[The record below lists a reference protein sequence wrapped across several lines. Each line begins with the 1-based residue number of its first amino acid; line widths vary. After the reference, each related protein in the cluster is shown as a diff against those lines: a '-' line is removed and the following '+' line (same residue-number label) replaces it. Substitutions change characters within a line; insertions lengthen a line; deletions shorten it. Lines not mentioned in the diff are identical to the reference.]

1 MNRFGRWSLA
11 AMVVA
16 AVAVASCKRASEVG
30 PPPPGSHVGF
40 YVTTGGSASG
50 DGSTGSPW
58 DMPTALS
65 GGNGAIHAGDTVWIR
80 GGTYLAPFTSSLTGS
95 AAASIVV
102 RAYPGERAII
112 DGVNVPNNGTEIL
125 TVDGAYTIFW
135 GLEITNRITQ
145 RTDTR
150 HSGIYLRD
158 GHDIKIV
165 NNIIHDTGMGIFG
178 EPGAHNCEM
187 YGNIIFNGGW
197 QTATRSNGH
206 SMYMKEDASGQKI
219 IRNNIMFDMFGLGF
233 HAYADAGTGPIDNM
247 TIEGNI
253 IFNSGTLSDIYTSSN
268 ILIGGED
275 AADNIIVQNN
285 YTYFS
290 PGLGAYN
297 VRLGYTGTLNGSIT
311 FSGNYLVG
319 AGPVLEQRF
328 WNSANVQGNT
338 FSGSGTMVDFRD
350 STNGYTWKNNSYFR
364 DSSASA
370 WKYLGS
376 SYSLP
381 SWKTQTSLGSGD
393 HGASVPTTT
402 AIAVIP
408 NSYEP
413 GRANIVVYN
422 WGNVSSIAVS
432 VGGILASG
440 DQYAVWNVQTIL
452 GSPVATGTYNGGGT
466 ISVPLAGVTPTAP
479 IGGSPA
485 APVQTGPAFNAFLL
499 VKTN

>member
-1 MNRFGRWSLA
+1 
-11 AMVVA
+11 
-16 AVAVASCKRASEVG
+16 
-30 PPPPGSHVGF
+30 
-40 YVTTGGSASG
+40 
-50 DGSTGSPW
+50 
-58 DMPTALS
+58 
-65 GGNGAIHAGDTVWIR
+65 
-80 GGTYLAPFTSSLTGS
+80 
-95 AAASIVV
+95 
-102 RAYPGERAII
+102 
-112 DGVNVPNNGTEIL
+112 
-125 TVDGAYTIFW
+125 
-135 GLEITNRITQ
+135 
-145 RTDTR
+145 
-150 HSGIYLRD
+150 
-158 GHDIKIV
+158 
-165 NNIIHDTGMGIFG
+165 
-178 EPGAHNCEM
+178 
-187 YGNIIFNGGW
+187 
-197 QTATRSNGH
+197 
-206 SMYMKEDASGQKI
+206 
-219 IRNNIMFDMFGLGF
+219 
-233 HAYADAGTGPIDNM
+233 
-247 TIEGNI
+247 
-253 IFNSGTLSDIYTSSN
+253 
-268 ILIGGED
+268 
-275 AADNIIVQNN
+275 
-285 YTYFS
+285 
-290 PGLGAYN
+290 
-297 VRLGYTGTLNGSIT
+297 
-311 FSGNYLVG
+311 
-319 AGPVLEQRF
+319 
-328 WNSANVQGNT
+328 
-338 FSGSGTMVDFRD
+338 MVDFRD